1 MGCHPR
7 RPTVSGWLGWK
18 WEFEGSSMQVGERR
32 NMLEDEREGRKQ
44 KEKNPFESFGS
55 SKTDRVSRFT

>member
-18 WEFEGSSMQVGERR
+18 WEFEGSSMQLGERR
-32 NMLEDEREGRKQ
+32 NMLEEEREGRKQ

-55 SKTDRVSRFT
+55 